1 MRHLPNDFRI
11 RTLYGVGQDWP
22 ITYEQ
27 LEPWYLQA
35 EQEIGVAGDTDLG
48 SPRSGPYPLPPI
60 PASYLD
66 QQINDA
72 LQPQGLQT
80 LISPHARNSITF
92 QNRPACGGNNT
103 CVPICT
109 LGAKYDAAVH
119 ATMAQEAG
127 AQILDEAVA
136 FKLDVSAEGMVERV
150 HFKRPDNS
158 EHTATCRIYVIAAHA
173 IETPK
178 LLLMSRAG
186 ALPNGVANPSDQVG
200 RNLMDHPTLVSLCL
214 SWQPVYPYRGPTE
227 ISGIE
232 HMRDGDFR
240 RERAAFRVPIGND
253 GWSFGGRIP
262 PQLAGDYI
270 DDDIRGEELRTRLHD
285 SPSARCAWPL

>member
-1 MRHLPNDFRI
+1 M
-11 RTLYGVGQDWP
+11 
-22 ITYEQ
+22 
-27 LEPWYLQA
+27 
-35 EQEIGVAGDTDLG
+35 
-48 SPRSGPYPLPPI
+48 
-60 PASYLD
+60 
-66 QQINDA
+66 
-72 LQPQGLQT
+72 
-80 LISPHARNSITF
+80 
-92 QNRPACGGNNT
+92 
-103 CVPICT
+103 PICT